1 MNDSIAKAAAL
12 QDSRFEKT
20 VDDINAARKQASEQV
35 LAARKN
41 FATSLAATTSQVK
54 AIETRLLGDVQ
65 KVSGVVASNRAQQ
78 AIVNR
83 HKTAEIN
90 RIEDMMNK
98 QHSESIKARGALR
111 KIIDEN
117 KIAAHEETSELN
129 KLFNTKIAQIRAQA
143 AANDQAARKDLSEES
158 ERLYSAMAK
167 VQLENIDK
175 NKAHSDAINNY
186 AASSQAAIL
195 ASKKDFSNR
204 LNTLGNTVAANHK
217 KVTRGLEVLTG
228 VIHDNAK
235 ADAADRQLI
244 REQNKAMG
252 ADMSRKIEHAVTQ
265 GELRAKQIA
274 DEARSNLSGVK
285 KSMAVEITNTVEEYA
300 DRVYKAISGNHDKI
314 ADNYLSLKSYAVT
327 ASKQLL
333 DYTAKGKGK
342 NLSSLGDLL
351 LSIADLS
358 DVKPQ
363 PASGLSPTDELPSLF
378 SSDKIKVSNKVT
390 KINGMVNEF
399 VQVTNSCRQRWPMGL
414 GKYLIGKLEESM
426 SAKGVLQ
433 VDKIGSSAGNMVF
446 VNGHTVGL
454 SNKLS
459 DFESVAVSMGAYEK
473 TLAKVTAEL
482 TGRTTHKLKKIVDA
496 KPPEWQGN

>member
-1 MNDSIAKAAAL
+1 VN
-12 QDSRFEKT
+12 
-20 VDDINAARKQASEQV
+20 
-35 LAARKN
+35 RKN
-41 FATSLAATTSQVK
+41 KEEIAR
-54 AIETRLLGDVQ
+54 IEGIM
-65 KVSGVVASNRAQQ
+65 NAQQ
-78 AIVNR
+78 
-83 HKTAEIN
+83 
-90 RIEDMMNK
+90 
-98 QHSESIKARGALR
+98 SESVKARGQLR
-111 KIIDEN
+111 KVLDEN
-117 KIAAHEETSELN
+117 KRAAAEETAELS

-143 AANDQAARKDLSEES
+143 AANDQEARRDMSDEAN
-158 ERLYSAMAK
+158 RLYAAMAK
-167 VQLENIDK
+167 VQLENLAA
-175 NKAHSDAINNY
+175 NEAAGEAISSY

-195 ASKKDFSNR
+195 ASKKDFTNR
-204 LNTLGNTVAANHK
+204 LNTLTNTVAANHK
-217 KVTRGLEVLTG
+217 KVENGLEVLTG
-228 VIHDNAK
+228 VIRDNAK
-235 ADAADRQLI
+235 ADAKDRELI
-244 REQNKAMG
+244 RQQNKAMG
-252 ADMSRKIEHAVTQ
+252 ADMSRKIEAAITK

-274 DEARSNLSGVK
+274 DEARANLNGVK

-300 DRVYKAISGNHDKI
+300 DRVYKTISGNHAKI

-327 ASKQLL
+327 ASEKLT

-351 LSIADLS
+351 LSIAALS

-363 PASGLSPTDELPSLF
+363 PSSGLSPSDTLPSLF
-378 SSDKIKVSNKVT
+378 STEKVKVSNKVT

-399 VQVTNSCRQRWPMGL
+399 VQVTNACRQRWPMGL

-426 SAKGVLQ
+426 SDKGVLQ
-433 VDKIGSSAGNMVF
+433 VDKIGASAGNMVF

-482 TGRTTHKLKKIVDA
+482 TGRTTKKLHKIVMA